1 MDVVCKSDN
10 PVYNYPKLLDSSSKL
25 TDLAVNGATTLPYSY
40 SVVNRDLGKVLVIV
54 PTYNELESLPVIVAG
69 IRAAEP
75 EVHILIAD
83 DNSPDGTGEVANALS
98 SSNSFVHALHRKQK
112 AGLGAAYLDAFA
124 WARSQGYDVVVEMDA
139 DGSHRPI
146 DLTKILDALSDNDVV
161 LGSRWV
167 KDGKVVNWV
176 RSREVLSR
184 GGNLYTRM
192 WLGIPIKD
200 ATGGF
205 RAYRMSALDQMDIKQ
220 VESQG
225 YCFQVDMAWRATK
238 AGLRV
243 AEVPITF
250 VERELGESKMD
261 SSIVKEALWRVTQ
274 WGIEKRLTDVK
285 RIFGQS

>member
-1 MDVVCKSDN
+1 MASRDIGKTLVV
-10 PVYNYPKLLDSSSKL
+10 
-25 TDLAVNGATTLPYSY
+25 
-40 SVVNRDLGKVLVIV
+40 I
-54 PTYNELESLPVIVAG
+54 PTYNERESLPIIVAG
-69 IRAAEP
+69 VRLAEP
-75 EVHILIAD
+75 EIHILIAD
-83 DNSPDGTGEVANALS
+83 DNSPDGTGEVANTLS
-98 SSNSFVHALHRKQK
+98 SIDSSVHVLHRKQK
-112 AGLGAAYLDAFA
+112 AGLGAAYVDAFS
-124 WARSQGYDVVVEMDA
+124 WAKTQGFEVVVEMDA
-139 DGSHRPI
+139 DGSHRPV

-167 KDGKVVNWV
+167 NEGKVVNWAK
-176 RSREVLSR
+176 SREVLSR

-205 RAYRMSALDQMDIKQ
+205 RAYRMSALDEIDIQQ

-274 WGIEKRLTDVK
+274 WGIEKRLSDLK
-285 RIFGQS
+285 RVFNRS

>member
-1 MDVVCKSDN
+1 M
-10 PVYNYPKLLDSSSKL
+10 
-25 TDLAVNGATTLPYSY
+25 AI
-40 SVVNRDLGKVLVIV
+40 RDLGKVLVIV

-69 IRAAEP
+69 IRDAEP
-75 EVHILIAD
+75 DVHILIAD
-83 DNSPDGTGEVANALS
+83 DNSPDGTGEVANTLS
-98 SSNSFVHALHRKQK
+98 SIDRSVHVLHRKQK
-112 AGLGAAYLDAFA
+112 AGLGAAYLDAFS
-124 WARSQGYDVVVEMDA
+124 WAKTQGFEVVVEMDA
-139 DGSHRPI
+139 DGSHRPV

-167 KDGKVVNWV
+167 NEGKVVNWAK
-176 RSREVLSR
+176 SREVLSR

-205 RAYRMSALDQMDIKQ
+205 RAYRMSALDQIDIQQ

-274 WGIEKRLTDVK
+274 WGIEKRYADLK
-285 RIFGQS
+285 RLLRLS